1 MLQLY
6 ATATRS
12 NRMEQHHTYADIK
25 LDSQTPRVAVQL
37 NSGESSTSATP
48 AKRRL
53 QRSIVSC
60 EQCRARRVRCNR
72 LDPCDT
78 CIKRKEVCSWVAAK
92 PLQNVRRIED
102 EREANVRAN
111 QAAMEYKI
119 QSLEA
124 TVAQLRSVSGA
135 QTSYSSGAGLPY
147 QDSEA
152 DAKQVPLVQQI
163 PSWLPTHHDWP
174 AANIAAVLR
183 YREQHGQRR
192 GPGEYVILLV
202 HL

>member
-1 MLQLY
+1 
-6 ATATRS
+6 
-12 NRMEQHHTYADIK
+12 MEQHYAHADTK

-37 NSGESSTSATP
+37 NNGESSTSAKP

-53 QRSIVSC
+53 QRSIASC

-78 CIKRKEVCSWVAAK
+78 CIKRNEVCSWVAAK

-102 EREANVRAN
+102 EREANIHAS

-119 QSLEA
+119 QALEA
-124 TVAQLRSVSGA
+124 TVAQLRSVSVA
-135 QTSYSSGAGLPY
+135 QTPYSGGAGLPY

-152 DAKQVPLVQQI
+152 DSKQVPLVQQV
-163 PSWLPTHHDWP
+163 PSWLPTDHNWP
-174 AANIAAVLR
+174 AAKIAAVPQ
-183 YREQHGQRR
+183 YHEQHGQRR
-192 GPGEYVILLV
+192 GPGKYVILLV
-202 HL
+202 RL